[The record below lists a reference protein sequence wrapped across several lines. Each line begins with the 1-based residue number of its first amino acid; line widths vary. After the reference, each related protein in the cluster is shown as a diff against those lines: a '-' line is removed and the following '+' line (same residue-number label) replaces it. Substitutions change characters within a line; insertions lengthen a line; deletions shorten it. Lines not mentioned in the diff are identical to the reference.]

1 MAKYICARC
10 GALLNTTTA
19 EAHLCAD
26 LAKRYARQ
34 AKALDAVNAVLAKH
48 GIEANDA
55 LGLDLIRAL
64 SGRDLGV
71 D

>member
-1 MAKYICARC
+1 MAKYTCARC

-34 AKALDAVNAVLAKH
+34 AKALDAIQVVFEKH
-48 GIEANDA
+48 GIVASDEV
-55 LGLDLIRAL
+55 GLDIIRAL